1 MAEVGFLPLAEAE
14 YAMARSWYETKSPQA
29 AQDFEAEVIRA
40 VERIGT
46 NPTLYAL
53 EDRVHH
59 LCPVN
64 RFSYVLAYR
73 IEPSGDVLVVAVAH
87 TSRTSAPWRGRT

>member
-14 YAMARSWYETKSPQA
+14 YTTARSWYGARSPQA
-29 AQDFEAEVIRA
+29 AQVFEAEVIRA

-46 NPTLYAL
+46 TPTLYAL
-53 EDRVHH
+53 EDRVHR

-87 TSRTSAPWRGRT
+87 TSRASESWRGR